1 MKKIINGRMYNT
13 ETAEEIAT
21 WSNSY
26 YPSDFHY
33 CQETLYKTKKGAYFL
48 YGKGGAMSQ
57 YSVPVGNNGR
67 GGGSEIRVLTA
78 DQAFDWM
85 EENGLTEA
93 AEKEFPDRIEEA

>member
-1 MKKIINGRMYNT
+1 MKKLINGKMYNT

-48 YGKGGAMSQ
+48 HGVGGALSR

-67 GGGSEIRVLTA
+67 GGGSEIVALTA

-85 EENGLTEA
+85 EENGLTEE
-93 AEKEFPDRIEEA
+93 AEKEFPDKIEEA